1 MKTKSLKIMIMCL
14 VLILITGCDLFHSHT
29 YQSATCTKPKT
40 CTECGETV
48 GEALGHDYKEATCT
62 DPKICKICGHTEGEI
77 LGHSTDIG
85 KCSKCNKYVNHSL
98 VTKDIA
104 SEISKITTSITEST
118 KYINQANYNSLS
130 DSYIKF
136 TMAYNALVPSKNNLN
151 KIIELCNDIKG
162 LNNLKTKAQLT
173 LNKFPNQVN
182 GNSLDKLLKFLDED
196 EAYLKAWQDTLNE
209 YQRILKLYE

>member
-1 MKTKSLKIMIMCL
+1 MKRKSVKLMIICL
-14 VLILITGCDLFHSHT
+14 SLILITGCDLFHSHT

-40 CTECGETV
+40 CTECGETI

-62 DPKICKICGHTEGEI
+62 EPKTCKRCGHTEGQI

-85 KCSKCNKYVNHSL
+85 KCSKCNKYINQSL

-118 KYINQANYNSLS
+118 KYINQANYDSLS

-136 TMAYNALVPSKNNLN
+136 TMAYNALSPSKNNLN
-151 KIIELCNDIKG
+151 KIIELCDDIEG
-162 LNNLKTKAQLT
+162 LNTLKTKAELT
-173 LNKFPNQVN
+173 LAKFPNQVN
-182 GNSLDKLLKFLDED
+182 GSSLDKLLKFLDED
-196 EAYLKAWQDTLNE
+196 EAYLKAWKDTLNE